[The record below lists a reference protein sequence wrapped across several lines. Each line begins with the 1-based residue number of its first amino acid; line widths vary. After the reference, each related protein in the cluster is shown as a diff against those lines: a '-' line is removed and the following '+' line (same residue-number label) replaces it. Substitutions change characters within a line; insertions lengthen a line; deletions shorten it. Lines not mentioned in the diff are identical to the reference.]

1 MLLSSLFDKTASKET
16 EDIGP
21 GAAIFE
27 RVIFFFFCL
36 IRHFFSP
43 NFKNL
48 PEEAILPKL
57 GFKPFNNGLFQKKK
71 QTGGLRGV

>member
-27 RVIFFFFCL
+27 RVFFFFFCL

-48 PEEAILPKL
+48 REEAILPKL
-57 GFKPFNNGLFQKKK
+57 GFKPFNNGLFQKKNK
-71 QTGGLRGV
+71 RG

>member
-27 RVIFFFFCL
+27 RVIFFFFFCL

-57 GFKPFNNGLFQKKK
+57 GFKPFKDGLFQKKNK
-71 QTGGLRGV
+71 QVV